1 MPALWQDCVRLD
13 DGFWK
18 SLREHPV
25 PVREDPIW
33 FCWGEDRGSR
43 RSPAI
48 VSTSVVATN
57 SGAVTAIS
65 NGVPVTA
72 AATAAQNRSDATGR
86 GGAWSMWLRS

>member
-33 FCWGEDRGSR
+33 FC
-43 RSPAI
+43 
-48 VSTSVVATN
+48 
-57 SGAVTAIS
+57 
-65 NGVPVTA
+65 
-72 AATAAQNRSDATGR
+72 
-86 GGAWSMWLRS
+86 